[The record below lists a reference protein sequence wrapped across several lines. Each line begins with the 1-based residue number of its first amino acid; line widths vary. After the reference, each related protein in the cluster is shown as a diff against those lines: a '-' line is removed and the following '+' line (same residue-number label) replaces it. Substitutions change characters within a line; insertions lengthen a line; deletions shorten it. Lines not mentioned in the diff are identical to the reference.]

1 MHSVPWLWLLHTVLG
16 ATLEEPM
23 APMEMAQQVAQSIAG
38 GDACVAAEPVSSG
51 SSDLVECCK
60 ADSAGNRH
68 LDDGGCWPRLENRSS
83 SIQSC
88 CTELLSALIFKAYS
102 LIQEMQFLASASL
115 ALWLQKTFG
124 QLERRKMMPI
134 VQEAMLKHKD
144 AIHQRAFGAV
154 DWPTLGQ
161 HHFQISSHEANE
173 SLGAV
178 VARKGS
184 KDYAL
189 MAAWGSALLGL
200 NDEAS
205 DDSEVSLICNVSLEV
220 EALKPEQL
228 KHFEHFADEPA
239 YAFFSPSPFNLV
251 DVSRQAE
258 VKAFQKY
265 PELGAWLWHVPEPRD
280 GNFYADLLRKNGI
293 NQASLPFR
301 TGAMVLCILYSLG
314 RSGAWTSGAEELE
327 VFEVGGG
334 YGSLVSM
341 AGRARRPHRGD
352 VAHMGFRSWNIFDLE
367 HVSALQGW
375 YLSKTLPKNFDLER
389 FCARGLRRR
398 IVGSVAS
405 APETWQLPT
414 SPKPV
419 VRLIA
424 TKVKDFWLFSHRS
437 TQSGARVRVMLASFS
452 WSECEMEEFLWYFNH
467 ILPFCEYLIFGYS
480 IARPWEDSTIKY
492 ELITQHMV
500 PLEQYD
506 LSDADKIM
514 LFRKK

>member
-1 MHSVPWLWLLHTVLG
+1 MP
-16 ATLEEPM
+16 
-23 APMEMAQQVAQSIAG
+23 PMEMAKQVARSIAG
-38 GDACVAAEPVSSG
+38 GAACVAAEPVTSG
-51 SSDLVECCK
+51 SSDLLECCR

-68 LDDGGCWPRLENRSS
+68 LDDGGCWPQLENRTD

-88 CTELLSALIFKAYS
+88 CTDLLSALIFKAYS
-102 LIQEMQFLASASL
+102 LIQEMQFVASATL

-124 QLERRKMMPI
+124 QLEQRKMMPI

-144 AIHQRAFGAV
+144 ALHQRAFTAL
-154 DWPTLGQ
+154 DWPALGQ
-161 HHFQISSHEANE
+161 HHFQIAAHEANE

-200 NDEAS
+200 QDDS
-205 DDSEVSLICNVSLEV
+205 DDGAVSLMCNVSKEV
-220 EALKPEQL
+220 ETLKPEQL

-251 DVSRQAE
+251 DVSREAE

-265 PELGAWLWHVPEPRD
+265 PELGAWLWRVPEPKD
-280 GNFYADLLRKNGI
+280 GNIYADLLRKHGI

-301 TGAMVLCILYSLG
+301 TGAIVLCILYSLG
-314 RSGAWTSGAEELE
+314 RNGGWTSGVKELE
-327 VFEVGGG
+327 VYEVGGG

-352 VAHMGFRSWNIFDLE
+352 VSHMGFQSWNIFDLE

-375 YLSKTLPKNFDLER
+375 YLSKTLPKNFELER
-389 FCARGLRRR
+389 FCARGLRRK
-398 IVGSVAS
+398 IVGSLAT
-405 APETWQLPT
+405 AETWQLPT
-414 SPKPV
+414 STRSV

-424 TKVKDFWLFSHRS
+424 TKVKDLWLFSHRS

-452 WSECEMEEFLWYFNH
+452 WSECEMEEFLWH
-467 ILPFCEYLIFGYS
+467 
-480 IARPWEDSTIKY
+480 
-492 ELITQHMV
+492 
-500 PLEQYD
+500 LE
-506 LSDADKIM
+506 
-514 LFRKK
+514 

>member
-1 MHSVPWLWLLHTVLG
+1 MP
-16 ATLEEPM
+16 
-23 APMEMAQQVAQSIAG
+23 PMEMAKQVARSIAG
-38 GDACVAAEPVSSG
+38 GAACVAAEPVTSG
-51 SSDLVECCK
+51 SSDLLECCR

-68 LDDGGCWPRLENRSS
+68 LDDGGCWPQLENRTD

-88 CTELLSALIFKAYS
+88 CTDLLSALIFKAYS
-102 LIQEMQFLASASL
+102 LIQEMQFVASATL

-124 QLERRKMMPI
+124 QLEQRKMMPI

-144 AIHQRAFGAV
+144 ALHQRAFTAL
-154 DWPTLGQ
+154 DWPALGQ
-161 HHFQISSHEANE
+161 HHFQIAAHEANE

-200 NDEAS
+200 QDDS
-205 DDSEVSLICNVSLEV
+205 DDGAVSLMCNVSKEV
-220 EALKPEQL
+220 ETLKPEQL

-251 DVSRQAE
+251 DVSREAE

-265 PELGAWLWHVPEPRD
+265 PELGAWLWRVPEPKD
-280 GNFYADLLRKNGI
+280 GNIYADLLRKHGI

-301 TGAMVLCILYSLG
+301 TGAIVLCILYSLG
-314 RSGAWTSGAEELE
+314 RNGGWTSGVKELE
-327 VFEVGGG
+327 VYEVGGG

-352 VAHMGFRSWNIFDLE
+352 VSHMGFQSWNIFDLE

-375 YLSKTLPKNFDLER
+375 YLSKTLPKNFELER
-389 FCARGLRRR
+389 FCARGLRRK
-398 IVGSVAS
+398 IVGSLAT
-405 APETWQLPT
+405 AETWQLPT
-414 SPKPV
+414 STRSV

-424 TKVKDFWLFSHRS
+424 TKVKDLWLFSHRS

-467 ILPFCEYLIFGYS
+467 ILPLCEYLIFGYS
-480 IARPWEDSTIKY
+480 IAIPWEDSRIKY
-492 ELITQHMV
+492 ELITQHGS
-500 PLEQYD
+500 PGT
-506 LSDADKIM
+506 I
-514 LFRKK
+514 